1 MLSLGLPALDKDSM
15 LSDATL
21 SSGLLSISMLPV
33 DGDDRDDTLGS
44 FWFTDNSLTGLI
56 GVYSCFFDCHLT
68 LLYSASLVIKIP
80 INSKNSIL
88 VAAFPPILLLFH

>member
-1 MLSLGLPALDKDSM
+1 MLSLGLPALDKDSV

-44 FWFTDNSLTGLI
+44 FWFKGNSLTSLV
-56 GVYSCFFDCHLT
+56 GVFTCFFYCHLT
-68 LLYSASLVIKIP
+68 LLYSASLVIEIP
-80 INSKNSIL
+80 INSKHSSL
-88 VAAFPPILLLFH
+88 VM